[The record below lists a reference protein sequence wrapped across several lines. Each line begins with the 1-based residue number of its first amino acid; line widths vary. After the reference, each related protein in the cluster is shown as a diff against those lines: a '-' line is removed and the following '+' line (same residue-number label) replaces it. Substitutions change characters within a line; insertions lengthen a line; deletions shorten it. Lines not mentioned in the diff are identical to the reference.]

1 MSHGFLGYNATF
13 MLDLV
18 VCALVFVVPVLAVSI
33 FLVKI
38 RRNYVWHRRLQLFLA
53 GVLLLAVVA
62 FEVDLQVVHHGWQNI
77 VRQSRPEISASDFD
91 FVRTLLHIHL
101 VFADID
107 SVALGRDD
115 QPGAA
120 LLRQSA
126 GALEAQPLAQVAGL
140 DFGPRFGDDVSHG
153 PFILLLHVREPLR
166 SVIGRHRRGGD
177 SCNS

>member
-13 MLDLV
+13 MLDFV

-38 RRNYVWHRRLQLFLA
+38 RRNYIWHRRLQLFLA

-101 VFADID
+101 VFAI
-107 SVALGRDD
+107 ST
-115 QPGAA
+115 P
-120 LLRQSA
+120 LLWAVTIS
-126 GALEAQPLAQVAGL
+126 LA
-140 DFGPRFGDDVSHG
+140 
-153 PFILLLHVREPLR
+153 LR
-166 SVIGRHRRGGD
+166 SFGNPPAPSRHSPWHRWLGWTSALDLAMTSATGLLFYYFTFVNR
-177 SCNS
+177 